1 MHETQLFDSK
11 IFFKIKFSK
20 FIQAIRTLE
29 SFGKFLL
36 IVYTLDTYQEKNT
49 TFLNSQIEPEF
60 ALDFLQSLYNV
71 DFAGKP

>member
-1 MHETQLFDSK
+1 VYGIWNYTS
-11 IFFKIKFSK
+11 
-20 FIQAIRTLE
+20 IQNST
-29 SFGKFLL
+29 
-36 IVYTLDTYQEKNT
+36 VCTLDTYQEKYT